1 MEQKIFNY
9 LQKNLTPE
17 RYYHSLCVYEL
28 AVKLAKFYKVDVYTV
43 SISAL
48 LHDCAKWM
56 NTKQSKNYITKNNIK
71 IKNYDFVIKYLPQ
84 ILHSYIGA
92 DIAQKKFNIKSKN
105 IINAI
110 KHHTVGRVNMTIY
123 EKIIFI
129 ADSLSADR
137 KHKLPVA
144 KKDIFDNLDNVFKIV
159 LQNKIKYV
167 INQFKILHP
176 DIINIWNFYNK

>member
-17 RYYHSLCVYEL
+17 RYRHTICVHHL
-28 AVKLAKFYKVDVYTV
+28 AVKLAKFYNEDVYNI
-43 SISAL
+43 SIAAL
-48 LHDCAKWM
+48 LHDCAKCM
-56 NTKQSKNYITKNNIK
+56 SFEQSKKYIIKNKIK
-71 IKNYDFVIKYLPQ
+71 IKHFDFAIKYLPQ
-84 ILHSYIGA
+84 VLHSYIGA
-92 DIAQKKFNIKSKN
+92 DIAKKTFNIKNKN

-110 KHHTVGRVNMTIY
+110 KNHTVGRIKMTNY

-137 KHKLPVA
+137 KHKLPVSQ
-144 KKDIFDNLDNVFKIV
+144 KEMFSNLDNIFKIV

-167 INQFKILHP
+167 VSKFQILHP
-176 DIINIWNFYNK
+176 DIVSIWNYYNK